1 MEAEEAG
8 NVKVTEHHGA
18 IKRSHKDVVS
28 DDDNSLNSATDDEG
42 FEVFLS
48 RYSKRLRHQ
57 QQQQLSDLQ
66 GPAPASLPSPDSL
79 PPRHQ
84 RHGPQQ
90 SGKPDKAQRQQQQ
103 PQYQLKS
110 GKSNSNSSSQRL
122 QRSKLYDDVIDTVIA
137 SQPTNTDTNVEL
149 HNLVKNLQLQIND
162 LTLKVEFLMSVVGI
176 TPPTQPSNNQ
186 EPSNASAMSY
196 SSVVAKSIKGPI
208 RDPVLA
214 AVHADL
220 QLKQSR
226 HCNIVVSGLPIN
238 SDLTDEQQFT
248 ELSYAE
254 FNYTPAIIHTKRLGK
269 KIVNRL
275 QPLLVVL
282 QDEEQAGLLL
292 SFAKLLRNSSDE
304 YTSRSIFI
312 SPHQTRAERQ
322 AAYEARVRR
331 REQAIARSTRN
342 HHTTNSTSTMQ
353 GNRHQPLFRAPA
365 PSRERT
371 HLPLTENATV
381 DIMPQPVE
389 ASAAVSSVASSSVP
403 KIQTV
408 ASNSASTDSQPV
420 GPVEQSVSVNA
431 ASWQP
436 SDHSSSVGG
445 TASGSSRQGT
455 SSQ

>member
-1 MEAEEAG
+1 MEAEDAV
-8 NVKVTEHHGA
+8 NVKVTEHHGG
-18 IKRSHKDVVS
+18 IKRPLKDVVS
-28 DDDNSLNSATDDEG
+28 DDDNSMNSATDDDEG

-57 QQQQLSDLQ
+57 QQLQQSSDLQ
-66 GPAPASLPSPDSL
+66 EPAPTPDSP
-79 PPRHQ
+79 PPRQ

-90 SGKPDKAQRQQQQ
+90 SGKPDKARRQQQQ
-103 PQYQLKS
+103 PQHQLKS
-110 GKSNSNSSSQRL
+110 GKSNSNSTSQRL

-149 HNLVKNLQLQIND
+149 HNQVKKLQLQVND

-208 RDPVLA
+208 RDAVLA

-226 HCNIVVSGLPIN
+226 HCNIVVTGLPFN

-331 REQAIARSTRN
+331 REQAIVRSSRN
-342 HHTTNSTSTMQ
+342 QHTTNSTSTTQ
-353 GNRHQPLFRAPA
+353 GNSRQLLIRASA
-365 PSRERT
+365 PSGGRT
-371 HLPLTENATV
+371 HMSLTGNATV
-381 DIMPQPVE
+381 DTMPQPVG
-389 ASAAVSSVASSSVP
+389 ASAAVSSVAVSSVP
-403 KIQTV
+403 IQTV
-408 ASNSASTDSQPV
+408 ASNSASTNCQPV
-420 GPVEQSVSVNA
+420 IPVEQSLSVNA
-431 ASWQP
+431 ASWLP
-436 SDHSSSVGG
+436 ADHSSSVGG
-445 TASGSSRQGT
+445 TASGSSGQGI